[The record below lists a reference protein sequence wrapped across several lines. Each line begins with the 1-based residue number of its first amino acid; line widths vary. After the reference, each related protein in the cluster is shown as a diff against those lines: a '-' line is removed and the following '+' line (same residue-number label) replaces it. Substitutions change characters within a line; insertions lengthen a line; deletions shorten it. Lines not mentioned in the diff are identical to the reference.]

1 MQSLKRDLTFPILLT
16 LQLTIY
22 THYYLGQAYEKLG
35 KKEKASESLHKTLK
49 KQIEIKDYEPL
60 DW

>member
-1 MQSLKRDLTFPILLT
+1 MKLVLTGLILLT
-16 LQLTIY
+16 FQLTIY

>member
-1 MQSLKRDLTFPILLT
+1 MADTSFLFI
-16 LQLTIY
+16 QLTIY

-35 KKEKASESLHKTLK
+35 KKDKASESLHKTLK

>member
-1 MQSLKRDLTFPILLT
+1 MKLVLTGLILLT
-16 LQLTIY
+16 FQLTIY
-22 THYYLGQAYEKLG
+22 THYSLGQAYEKLG